1 MNVYLLPYIGATYQ
15 GYANLGGNQAVIGVW
30 TDKASRAEK
39 PPVKALLV
47 EPEPMKVGSPS
58 PSHQARKASGGKAR
72 NSHPV
77 LSIPGVHIREEIHG
91 RPIFFG
97 DRDG

>member
-39 PPVKALLV
+39 PPVKAPWNRRRPWASVGVSSHTCLV
-47 EPEPMKVGSPS
+47 VGRAVVVS
-58 PSHQARKASGGKAR
+58 AVEVEAEVGGGRAAGRRRALGSG
-72 NSHPV
+72 S
-77 LSIPGVHIREEIHG
+77 
-91 RPIFFG
+91 
-97 DRDG
+97 